1 MIHHSTP
8 RMQAIQSPIIPI
20 VGELIRNNPGTI
32 SLGQGVV
39 HYGPPPDAI
48 ASFTQFLAE
57 PSNHQ
62 YKAVRGIPEL
72 LAAIETKLLVDNQVK
87 VDETTPIVVTAG
99 SNMAFMNAILAI
111 ASPGDEII
119 LSAPYYFNHDMA
131 IGLASCH
138 PVIVPTDRNYQLDL
152 EAIERAITP
161 KTRAVVT
168 ISPNNPT
175 GAVYSEMSLRAI
187 NQLCGDRGIYHI
199 SDEAYEYF
207 TYNGIGHI
215 SPGSF
220 AGSQGHTISLYSLS
234 KTYGFASWRIGY
246 MVVPQHL
253 LDSILKIQDTILICP
268 PVVCQYAAVASLQVG
283 RSYCQPYIEAIAE
296 TRTIVLNAL
305 QELTDFCTIAPADGA
320 FYVFLKVDTDL
331 DALVLV
337 RHLIEQ
343 HRVAV
348 IPGTTFGMD
357 RGCYLRVA
365 YGSLSQ
371 QTAEAG
377 IDRLVKGLKQILK
390 TGNRSSIG

>member
-1 MIHHSTP
+1 
-8 RMQAIQSPIIPI
+8 MQAIQSPIIPI
-20 VGELIRNNPGTI
+20 VGELIRHNPGTI

-39 HYGPPPDAI
+39 HYGPPPEAI

-72 LAAIETKLLVDNQVK
+72 LTAIERKLFVDNQIK
-87 VDETTPIVVTAG
+87 IDENTPIVVTAG

-119 LSAPYYFNHDMA
+119 LSAPYYFNHEMA
-131 IGLASCH
+131 IGMASCH
-138 PVIVPTDRNYQLDL
+138 AVIVPTDRHYQLDL

-161 KTRAVVT
+161 RTRAVVT

-175 GAVYSEMSLRAI
+175 GAVYSEASLRSV

-207 TYNGIGHI
+207 TYNGIRHV

-246 MVVPQHL
+246 MVVPQPL

-268 PVVCQYAAVASLQVG
+268 PVVCQYAAVAALQVG
-283 RSYCQPYIEAIAE
+283 RSYCQPYIKAIAE
-296 TRTIVLNAL
+296 TRNIVLKAL
-305 QELTDFCTIAPADGA
+305 QELGDFTSIAPADGA
-320 FYVFLKVDTDL
+320 FYVFLKVETDL
-331 DALVLV
+331 DAMELVK
-337 RHLIEQ
+337 RLIEQ
-343 HRVAV
+343 HHGGA
-348 IPGTTFGMD
+348 ITGTIFQKDTF
-357 RGCYLRVA
+357 
-365 YGSLSQ
+365 
-371 QTAEAG
+371 T
-377 IDRLVKGLKQILK
+377 
-390 TGNRSSIG
+390 